1 MNYTVFLGHRRLA
14 TGPLAAVAIAAA
26 EAQANEA
33 IAEPLLVFDDRTG
46 RVVDVDTRGTPADVL
61 ARLHAGASAPPRP
74 ATSDQGSVAP
84 VPDASAAMSAAPP
97 RAPGRPRL
105 GVVAREVTLLPH
117 HWEWL
122 AAQPGGASVTLR
134 KLVELAR
141 KQGAG
146 DERIRLAREATYRFL
161 HAIGGDLPDYE
172 EVTRALFGGQVSAMR
187 QHMHAW
193 PHDVRAHALTM
204 LESLSAPPNSA
215 P

>member
-1 MNYTVFLGHRRLA
+1 MLYTVFAGHRRLA
-14 TGPLAAVAIAAA
+14 TGPLAAITQMVA
-26 EAQANEA
+26 EAQVNGSEQ
-33 IAEPLLVFDDRTG
+33 ESLLVFDDRTG
-46 RVVDVDTRGTPADVL
+46 RVVDVDTRGTPAAVE
-61 ARLHAGASAPPRP
+61 APLVEVPP
-74 ATSDQGSVAP
+74 VDAP
-84 VPDASAAMSAAPP
+84 QVDAPQAESAAP

-161 HAIGGDLPDYE
+161 HAIGGNLPDYE
-172 EVTRALFGGQVSAMR
+172 EVTRALFAGQVATMR
-187 QHMHAW
+187 QRMHEW
-193 PHDVRAHALTM
+193 PHDVRAHALAM
-204 LESLSAPPNSA
+204 LESLSATDR
-215 P
+215 

>member
-1 MNYTVFLGHRRLA
+1 MNYTVFVGHRRLA
-14 TGPLAAVAIAAA
+14 TGPLAAVVVAAA
-26 EAQANEA
+26 EAQTNEPM
-33 IAEPLLVFDDRTG
+33 AEPLLLFDDRTG

-61 ARLHAGASAPPRP
+61 ARLHAGASP
-74 ATSDQGSVAP
+74 ATSDQGTAAP
-84 VPDASAAMSAAPP
+84 VPDASAATTAAPP

-134 KLVELAR
+134 KLVEHAR

-172 EVTRALFGGQVSAMR
+172 EVTRALFAGQVSAMR

-204 LESLSAPPNSA
+204 LESLSAPANSA